1 MVWRFNPPPGWPPA
15 PPGFAPAPGWQPDP
29 SWPPAPPGWQ
39 FWVQDAAA
47 PHVEPVE
54 QVTTDS
60 QQRELVR
67 LAPHP
72 RRLGA
77 FMVDGA
83 AVAVSFGVAALLG
96 QIEAPDIAR
105 FMLVTVAVALGVA
118 LAVVPGLS
126 VWLTGGQTV
135 GKALFGLTE
144 RRVGGTKPKAT
155 LGGLAWAVGR
165 HSWGYLV
172 IDVLGVGALAALVSP
187 RRRCLH
193 DLAFG
198 SEVVW
203 AGQDDGAQAGWEE
216 RGRAFVEELK
226 SGLERS
232 RGRFGWAFF
241 YWGWMTKIVVGV
253 AKVVFAV
260 AALVLVIVRWVKPAA
275 AAHSL
280 GRTAPVANVP
290 PAAALSTPASIGLW
304 AG

>member
-47 PHVEPVE
+47 PLVEPVE

-67 LAPHP
+67 LAPLP

-203 AGQDDGAQAGWEE
+203 AGQDDGAQAGVGGAGACL
-216 RGRAFVEELK
+216 RGRAQVRPGAQPGALRLGVFLL
-226 SGLERS
+226 GLDDQDRR
-232 RGRFGWAFF
+232 RGYQGGVRGCRP
-241 YWGWMTKIVVGV
+241 GVGHRPV
-253 AKVVFAV
+253 GQAG
-260 AALVLVIVRWVKPAA
+260 
-275 AAHSL
+275 
-280 GRTAPVANVP
+280 GRRP
-290 PAAALSTPASIGLW
+290 
-304 AG
+304 